1 MTNFKEGHS
10 WDPCFVINDVD
21 LPTGY
26 YFGFTATTGDLAGL
40 LDISIFIHSLLS
52 FLPFSLF
59 VLLLLCFI
67 LPPSFP
73 PSLPTFISLFPLRY
87 LFPDNHDIIS
97 VKVYDVESQDPV
109 PTEQDHK
116 NNKNDNGAATQV
128 SHIDLLF
135 FI

>member
-26 YFGFTATTGDLAGL
+26 HFGFTATTGDLAGL
-40 LDISIFIHSLLS
+40 LDISFFIHSLLS
-52 FLPFSLF
+52 FFIPFSLF
-59 VLLLLCFI
+59 VLLLPCFI

-73 PSLPTFISLFPLRY
+73 PSLPAFISLLLLRS

-97 VKVYDVESQDPV
+97 VKVYDVESQEPV

-128 SHIDLLF
+128 SHSI
-135 FI
+135 

>member
-26 YFGFTATTGDLAGL
+26 HFGFTATTGDLAGL
-40 LDISIFIHSLLS
+40 LDISFFIHSLLS
-52 FLPFSLF
+52 FYSFLPLCPFAPMLHSSSFFHLFLPLLPFLH
-59 VLLLLCFI
+59 
-67 LPPSFP
+67 
-73 PSLPTFISLFPLRY
+73 Y
-87 LFPDNHDIIS
+87 LSPDNHDIIS

-116 NNKNDNGAATQV
+116 NNKNDNGAATHV
-128 SHIDLLF
+128 SHSM
-135 FI
+135 